1 MHYALLHR
9 QGFFCCFF
17 YFTIVW
23 CKRHWT
29 NFGLSGWTGQENEP
43 LLLMQWI
50 VHVLHVLTKA
60 RYISEIAQKLRH
72 CKIVVQNHNAW
83 LDINSNGFIISEQSK
98 VRLYWHLQGTSSQWT
113 HIGGWGG
120 SGFAG
125 SVLPWVVQTWGHTGP
140 RTPAAAAEDSS
151 PSSIT
156 GSTADSTQWNHS
168 SYHSDQTIWAS
179 PLKFNYSQCLECTNI
194 YNIYRLYVY
203 PVFFRDDL
211 IFTFSKI
218 SFKSQTLEYTEI
230 IFSNIYYKKLS
241 KSQKMTDAD

>member
-1 MHYALLHR
+1 M
-9 QGFFCCFF
+9 
-17 YFTIVW
+17 
-23 CKRHWT
+23 
-29 NFGLSGWTGQENEP
+29 
-43 LLLMQWI
+43 
-50 VHVLHVLTKA
+50 
-60 RYISEIAQKLRH
+60 
-72 CKIVVQNHNAW
+72 VQNHNAW
-83 LDINSNGFIISEQSK
+83 FDINSNGFIISEQNK

-125 SVLPWVVQTWGHTGP
+125 SVLPWVVQTRGHTGP